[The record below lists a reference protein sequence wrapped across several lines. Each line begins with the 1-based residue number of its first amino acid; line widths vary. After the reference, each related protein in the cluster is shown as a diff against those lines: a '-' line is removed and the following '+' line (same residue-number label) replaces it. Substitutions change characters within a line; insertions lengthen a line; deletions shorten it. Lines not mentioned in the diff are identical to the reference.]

1 MKLIEVKNYEEM
13 SEKAAALVG
22 QAVAKKANSVL
33 GLATGSTPVGMYQ
46 RLADA
51 HNAGKIKLS
60 NICGVNLDEYIG
72 IGGDHELSYR
82 YFMSKNFYSLFGF
95 DESRAHIPNGL
106 APDLVEECARY
117 DALIE
122 ELGGIDLQ
130 VLGIGRN
137 GHIGFN
143 EPDDVF
149 IKNTHIAELD
159 ADTRAANARFFD
171 SLDDVPS
178 KALTMGIGAIM
189 AAKEILLLVSGSDKA
204 QALKE
209 ARTGDINPRL
219 PASILQLHPNVT
231 VIADEAALQK

>member
-1 MKLIEVKNYEEM
+1 MKLIRVKNYEEM
-13 SEKAAALVG
+13 SEKAAALLG
-22 QAVAKKANSVL
+22 ETVAKKGDSVL

-51 HNAGKIKLS
+51 HNAGKLNLS
-60 NICGVNLDEYIG
+60 GVCGVNLDEYIG

-106 APDLVEECARY
+106 AADLPKECDRY

-122 ELGGIDLQ
+122 KLGGIDLQ

-143 EPDDVF
+143 EPDEVF
-149 IKNTHIAELD
+149 LKNTHIAELD
-159 ADTRAANARFFD
+159 EDTRAANARFFERPA
-171 SLDDVPS
+171 DVPS

-189 AAKEILLLVSGSDKA
+189 AAKEILLLVSGSEKA
-204 QALKE
+204 QALKD
-209 ARTGDINPRL
+209 AMTGDIDPRL